1 MKPIPFKS
9 ILVHGDLLDRA
20 LKNFDRLE
28 EPKYQIPE
36 VFRESSYEWPGD
48 TEGRTA
54 LALTLLSQATHRNA
68 RYLDKI
74 ISLFPQRMNP
84 MGYFGNVQAEGIMDE
99 QQFTGHHWVARALIE
114 YYLWKRDARA
124 YETLQNLVKNLVLPA
139 KRFLQQYPLDPS
151 VRKVEGYNAGTLLPD
166 VIDNWRLSTDVG
178 CAFLALDGIAHA
190 YDILLTNDLRQLTES
205 MIQRFL
211 QLDLLQ
217 MKAQTHATL
226 SALRGMLRYF
236 EQIKDSLL
244 LDEIERIYSL
254 YRTVAM
260 TENYENYG
268 WFGRPEWTEPCATI
282 DSFIIAVSLWRH
294 TGEPNFLEDAHL
306 IYFNAISHGQ
316 RGNGGFGCDTCA
328 GSIDPF
334 IAFSNYEAHW
344 CCTMRGGE
352 FFARAIE
359 SIYFTD
365 DDTIYLPFYFDNE
378 ATIELSSGAIKLKQA
393 TKYPYEGNVKL
404 EILESS
410 LQSPVQLKLFLPSWV
425 SNASLSINDQ
435 DAVFSTSK
443 GFAEI
448 AGIFKPGD
456 MLEFT
461 GDLLFQAQ
469 DIINKNNIRN
479 YHSFRHGPL
488 ILGCD
493 FSQEIEIHRESKFTQ
508 ADAGS
513 CHVDGTD
520 IVLSPICDV
529 RHVAE
534 QAFGSYKKQILF
546 RD

>member
-9 ILVHGDLLDRA
+9 IFVHGDLLNRA

-28 EPKYQIPE
+28 EPKYRIPE
-36 VFRESSYEWPGD
+36 VFREPEYDWPGD

-74 ISLFPQRMNP
+74 ISLFPERMNP

-99 QQFTGHHWVARALIE
+99 QQFTGHHWVVRALIE

-124 YETLQNLVKNLVLPA
+124 YETLQNLVKNFYLPA
-139 KRFLQQYPLDPS
+139 NRFIRQYPLDPS
-151 VRKVEGYNAGTLLPD
+151 VRKVEGHGAGTLLPD
-166 VIDNWRLSTDVG
+166 VIDSWRLSTDVG

-190 YDILLTNDLRQLTES
+190 YDLLLTTDLRQLTET

-211 QLDLLQ
+211 QLDLLK

-236 EQIKDSLL
+236 EQTKDPLI

-254 YRTVAM
+254 YRTEAM

-282 DSFIIAVSLWRH
+282 DSFIVAFSLWRH
-294 TGEPNFLEDAHL
+294 IGEPNFLEDAHM

-334 IAFSNYEAHW
+334 ITFSNYEAHW
-344 CCTMRGGE
+344 CCTMRGSE

-378 ATIELSSGAIKLKQA
+378 ASFELNSGSIILKQT

-410 LQSPVQLKLFLPSWV
+410 LQSPVQLKLFLPSWI
-425 SNASLSINDQ
+425 SNITLFLNGENIT
-435 DAVFSTSK
+435 FSTSR

-456 MLEFT
+456 RLELT
-461 GDLLFQAQ
+461 GDIVFQAQ

-479 YHSFRHGPL
+479 YHSFQHGPL
-488 ILGCD
+488 ILGWETD
-493 FSQEIEIHRESKFTQ
+493 EEIQIERESKLTQ
-508 ADAGS
+508 TAAGS
-513 CHVDGTD
+513 YRVDGTD
-520 IVLSPICDV
+520 IALSPISDV
-529 RHVAE
+529 RHIPEEAI
-534 QAFGSYKKQILF
+534 ASYKKQILF